1 MKHATTEELEAALEL
16 VRRSPRDAGVVELIV
31 RRPSEAERE
40 VVERGELDP
49 AHGLVGDDWRT
60 RGSTRTVD
68 GASHP
73 DMQLTIMNSRVIAAI
88 AGGRSEWP
96 TAGDQLYVDMDLS
109 EALMPPGTRLSLGS
123 ALLEVTSQPHTGCQK
138 FTKRFGVD
146 AAKWINTAIG
156 KQLHLRGIYARVVE
170 PGIVSVGDAVT
181 KI

>member
-31 RRPSEAERE
+31 CRPSEAQRE

-49 AHGLVGDDWRT
+49 AHGLVGDDWHT

-68 GASHP
+68 GSSHP
-73 DMQLTIMNSRVIAAI
+73 EMQLTIMNARVIAAI
-88 AGGRSEWP
+88 AGDKSDWP
-96 TAGDQLYVDMDLS
+96 LAGDQLYIDMDLS
-109 EALMPPGTRLSLGS
+109 EELMPPGTRLRLGS

-146 AAKWINTAIG
+146 AAKWINTAAG

-170 PGIVSVGDAVT
+170 PGVVSVGDCVT
-181 KI
+181 KV